1 MIKTNELRVGNLVY
15 TPMDFKMKVVGI
27 FDDQI
32 LLDFEGNE
40 GDVFDFKPNELKP
53 IPLTEEKLLK
63 FGFENI
69 YDELLF
75 YNGYCDLIFNDNRV
89 SLRVEGQWLSF
100 DVEYV
105 HQLQNLYFAL
115 KGIELQ
121 YVA

>member
-75 YNGYCDLIFNDNRV
+75 YNGYFDLIFNDNRV
-89 SLRVEGQWLSF
+89 SLRVEGQWLSL